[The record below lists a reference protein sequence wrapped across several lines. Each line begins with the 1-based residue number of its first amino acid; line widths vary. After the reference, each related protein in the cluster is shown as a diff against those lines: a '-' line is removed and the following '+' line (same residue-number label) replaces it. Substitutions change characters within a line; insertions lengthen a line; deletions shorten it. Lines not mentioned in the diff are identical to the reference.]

1 MKTLYC
7 ITGLGADEKVFKY
20 LDLSFVNPV
29 FIDWLTPLSNE
40 TLQSYATRIKE
51 KYIHESNPLIFGLS
65 LGGMIAVEIAKSIP
79 SAKVIIISSA
89 KTKNEIPFYWKAF
102 KYLPVYKVLPE
113 WLLKQNMAI
122 RSYFLGAKKQA
133 AKNYV
138 KHVAEHGDLK
148 FYRWAVGGIL
158 TWQNKTVP
166 SNIIHIH
173 GTKDKLLPHKLL
185 KADILVN
192 SGGHLMI
199 MENAEEISKLIKEL
213 LSDKAA

>member
-1 MKTLYC
+1 MKNLYC
-7 ITGLGADEKVFKY
+7 IAGLGADKNVFQY
-20 LDLSFVNPV
+20 LDLSFIQPV
-29 FIDWLTPLSNE
+29 FVDWLPPNENE
-40 TLQSYATRIKE
+40 TLQHYALRIKE
-51 KYIHESNPLIFGLS
+51 KYIHDAEPLIFGLS
-65 LGGMIAVEIAKSIP
+65 LGGMIAVEIAKSNP
-79 SAKVIIISSA
+79 SAKAIIISSA

-138 KHVAEHGDLK
+138 KHVTEHGDLK

-173 GTKDKLLPHKLL
+173 GTNDKLLPHKLL
-185 KADILVN
+185 KADILIN